1 MLEIENLTK
10 TFGTQTVISDISMTL
25 VSGKIYGLVGRN
37 GSGKTMLMKM
47 ILGFVSP
54 SSGSIKIEGKVL
66 GKDISMPD
74 RIGAIIENPGFLPEY
89 SGFKNLKFL
98 AMIHHKISNEEI
110 RDAMRIVGLDPDS
123 KKHVGKYSLG
133 MRQRLGIAQAIMED
147 PDILLLDEPLN
158 GLDNEGVEEIRKVL
172 LSLKEKG
179 KLIILASHSKED
191 IQILC
196 DTVFR
201 MDHGKIIA
209 TETNLADGDGK
220 RQQKSR
226 KSEENE
232 VQNL

>member
-1 MLEIENLTK
+1 
-10 TFGTQTVISDISMTL
+10 MTL

-98 AMIHHKISNEEI
+98 AMIHHKISSEEI
-110 RDAMRIVGLDPDS
+110 REAMRIVGLDPDS

-133 MRQRLGIAQAIMED
+133 MRQRLGIDRDVTELSGGQRTKVLMAKLLLEK

-209 TETNLADGDGK
+209 TETN
-220 RQQKSR
+220 
-226 KSEENE
+226 
-232 VQNL
+232 

>member
-98 AMIHHKISNEEI
+98 AMIHHKISNEGQAVGKRNEEI
-110 RDAMRIVGLDPDS
+110 RNAMRIVGLDPDS

-209 TETNLADGDGK
+209 TETN
-220 RQQKSR
+220 
-226 KSEENE
+226 
-232 VQNL
+232 